1 MRSQNFYPPLKFR
14 VFVCDI
20 TAFTNGRKK
29 LVEMAEK
36 VLKKLKREVEE
47 KSLKLSITEGGE
59 EGKSKAITSQEGKSC
74 FGDKC

>member
-1 MRSQNFYPPLKFR
+1 
-14 VFVCDI
+14 
-20 TAFTNGRKK
+20 
-29 LVEMAEK
+29 MAEK

-47 KSLKLSITEGGE
+47 KGLKLSITEGGE